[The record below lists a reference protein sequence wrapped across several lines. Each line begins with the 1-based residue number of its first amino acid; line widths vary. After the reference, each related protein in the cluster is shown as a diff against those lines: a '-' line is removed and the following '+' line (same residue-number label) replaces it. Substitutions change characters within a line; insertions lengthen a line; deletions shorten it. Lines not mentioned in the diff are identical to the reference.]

1 VTESAASGETKEA
14 HDTLK
19 PLAIQAKFK
28 LAQHRGKMTQSDEDF
43 CEAVCSI
50 MGALVRALFG
60 DKEAKLWYNVIQ
72 FRTSKTMKDDD
83 AKIQPPVR
91 ETPVK
96 PATDDVNDHEAHFKM
111 PFIEGN
117 EYEESLAN
125 VSFGGSPL
133 FIPSP
138 NG

>member
-1 VTESAASGETKEA
+1 
-14 HDTLK
+14 
-19 PLAIQAKFK
+19 
-28 LAQHRGKMTQSDEDF
+28 
-43 CEAVCSI
+43 

-72 FRTSKTMKDDD
+72 FRTSETMKDDD
-83 AKIQPPVR
+83 TKIQPSVR

-96 PATDDVNDHEAHFKM
+96 PATDDVDDHEAHFEM
-111 PFIEGN
+111 PFIKED
-117 EYEESLAN
+117 EYEAGLAN